1 MYAKV
6 FRSIFDGSLYGHFEA
21 TIVFL
26 AMLVLADKDG
36 TVDMT
41 AEKLA
46 AACGYPL
53 DIVQKGIDQLE
64 KPDPRS
70 RTPDEDG
77 KRIVLLHNAGWGW
90 QIVNYAKY
98 RDIRSAEERR
108 EYFRLK
114 KQEQRAA
121 AKAQDVHQCPPESTA
136 RHPSDAESESGS
148 DAKAESKSKRRTS
161 RAVSVPHEFDDI
173 QNAYPKRA
181 GGQRWGEAR
190 SAYARAIA
198 AGIPHDEILAGV
210 GRYAN
215 FIRAKG
221 DEGTQ
226 YVQQAATF
234 LGKNEGW
241 REAWLP
247 PVVKRELSPVE
258 RVRLANGGTLE
269 NRDERVVSEQNGRS
283 GANLGDIFGDVRDA
297 PHTGLRR
304 IGS

>member
-26 AMLVLADKDG
+26 AMLVIADRNG

-46 AACGYPL
+46 AECGYPL
-53 DIVQKGIDQLE
+53 DIVKKGIEQLQA
-64 KPDPRS
+64 PDPRS

-77 KRIVLLHNAGWGW
+77 RRIVLLHESGWGW

-121 AKAQDVHQCPPESTA
+121 AKVQDVHRSPPASTSS
-136 RHPSDAESESGS
+136 HPSDADAEADTKSE
-148 DAKAESKSKRRTS
+148 KSKRRAL
-161 RAVSVPHEFDDI
+161 RVVSESTEFDDV
-173 QNAYPKRA
+173 QRAYPKRA
-181 GGQRWGEAR
+181 GGQRWGDAR
-190 SAYARAIA
+190 KAYDRAIGKGA
-198 AGIPHDEILAGV
+198 SHDEILAGV
-210 GRYAN
+210 RRYAD
-215 FIRAKG
+215 FIRTKG

-226 YVQQAATF
+226 FVQQAATF
-234 LGKNEGW
+234 LGANEGW
-241 REAWLP
+241 REPWLP

-258 RVRLANGGTLE
+258 RVILANGGTLE
-269 NRDERVVSEQNGRS
+269 SKDERVVSEQTGRS
-283 GANLGDIFGDVRDA
+283 DANLGDIFGDVRNPA
-297 PHTGLRR
+297 HQGLRR